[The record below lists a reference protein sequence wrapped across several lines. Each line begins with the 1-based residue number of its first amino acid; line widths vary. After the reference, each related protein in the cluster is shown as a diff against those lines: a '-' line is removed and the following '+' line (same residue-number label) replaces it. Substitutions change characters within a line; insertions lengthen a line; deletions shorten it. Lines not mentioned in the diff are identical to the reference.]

1 MFGLTCFSVTGFSCS
16 IRCDCLP
23 DGAVL
28 YYCCVSTFPCKFSS
42 VWLSGDSA
50 WRRCGN
56 TGCRLLQVAVP
67 SRQHCVTLVLML
79 DAGQKR

>member
-28 YYCCVSTFPCKFSS
+28 YYCCVSTFPCEFSS
-42 VWLSGDSA
+42 V
-50 WRRCGN
+50 
-56 TGCRLLQVAVP
+56 GCRGIVLGVVAV
-67 SRQHCVTLVLML
+67 TLGVGYHM
-79 DAGQKR
+79 